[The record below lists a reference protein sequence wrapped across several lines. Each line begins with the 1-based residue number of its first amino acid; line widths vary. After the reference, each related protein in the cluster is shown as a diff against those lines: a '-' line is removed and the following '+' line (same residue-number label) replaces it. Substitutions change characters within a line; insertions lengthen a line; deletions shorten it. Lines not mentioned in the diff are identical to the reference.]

1 MIEKRHELNMDQ
13 FPEKIFSDRV
23 SGTEVSRSFEIT
35 RFVKGEPVS
44 DLHDL
49 IGEEP
54 LLIRIEENPYS
65 VVMRTPGDEIFHAAG
80 FCLAEG
86 IVDDHTDF
94 NSIGFCADMDPNVVE
109 VTLTTERLKKVAP
122 LLERKGFVS
131 QTSCGICGK
140 GFIDEISQIL
150 SVGVIKRRVTPE
162 EILKAGNRLEETQ
175 KLYNITRG
183 SHAIVILDNNLDLIS
198 IGEDVGRHNALDKA
212 IGKALMGKKLPDAYM
227 VVLSSRIS
235 FEMIQKANRAGIFFI
250 LSASRPTALA
260 VELANNLNMTLV
272 CLSDWKDMIVFS
284 GQNRIMW

>member
-1 MIEKRHELNMDQ
+1 MEQ

-35 RFVKGEPVS
+35 RLIKGVPVS
-44 DLHDL
+44 DRHDL

-86 IVDDHTDF
+86 IVDNHTDF

-109 VTLTTERLKKVAP
+109 ITLTPERLTKVTP
-122 LLERKGFVS
+122 LLDRKGFIS

-140 GFIDEISQIL
+140 GLIDEISQIL
-150 SVGVIKRRVTPE
+150 KRGDIKRRITPD
-162 EILKAGNRLEETQ
+162 EIFKAGNRLEETQ
-175 KLYNITRG
+175 KLYNLTRG
-183 SHAIVILDNNLDLIS
+183 SHAIVILDNNLDVIS

-212 IGKALMGKKLPDAYM
+212 IGKALMGKKLPDAFM

-260 VELANNLNMTLV
+260 VELANSLNMTLV

>member
-1 MIEKRHELNMDQ
+1 MIERKPEMNMDQ
-13 FPEKIFSDRV
+13 YPEKIFADRI

-35 RFVKGEPVS
+35 RFENGAPVS
-44 DLHDL
+44 DRHEL

-54 LLIRIEENPYS
+54 LLMRIEENPYS
-65 VVMRTPGDEIFHAAG
+65 VVMRTPGDEVFHAAG

-86 IVDDHTDF
+86 IVDGHTDF

-109 VTLTTERLKKVAP
+109 ITLAPERLKKVAP
-122 LLERKGFVS
+122 LLQRKGFVS

-150 SVGVIKRRVTPE
+150 KRGDINKRLTPD
-162 EILKAGNRLEETQ
+162 EIRMAGERLEETQ

-183 SHAIVILDNNLDLIS
+183 SHAIVVLDNNLEVIS
-198 IGEDVGRHNALDKA
+198 KGEDVGRHNALDKA
-212 IGKALMGKKLPDAYM
+212 IGKALMGKKLLDAFM

-260 VELANNLNMTLV
+260 VELANSLNMTLV
-272 CLSDWKDMIVFS
+272 CLSDWKDIIVFS
-284 GQNRIMW
+284 GQERIIW